1 VDESNNDCVDEA
13 NANDILL
20 DKILDAM
27 GIIENKKRLYGPN
40 YTGYEYTSQKE
51 LQFVWVDLPEYT
63 GPRCSEDLPPT
74 YVLFGKH
81 EVTSRCGRSTRIGF
95 PFHVAKC
102 DSVHSSQGITTGPG
116 KQFEYIVACNWKLRY
131 ENMMPGLWYVFA
143 SRVMTLLNLYLDF
156 RIDKKSLDGI
166 GGSKIFKLLH
176 EETRNNTIHALNRR
190 ESDIRN
196 CIGTKDNFVALVSKF
211 VECINNKWSPENSCD
226 DAEIRLKILRN
237 IHLWQNAINSSGL
250 H

>member
-1 VDESNNDCVDEA
+1 
-13 NANDILL
+13 
-20 DKILDAM
+20 
-27 GIIENKKRLYGPN
+27 
-40 YTGYEYTSQKE
+40 
-51 LQFVWVDLPEYT
+51 
-63 GPRCSEDLPPT
+63 
-74 YVLFGKH
+74 
-81 EVTSRCGRSTRIGF
+81 
-95 PFHVAKC
+95 
-102 DSVHSSQGITTGPG
+102 
-116 KQFEYIVACNWKLRY
+116 
-131 ENMMPGLWYVFA
+131 MMPGLWYVFA
-143 SRVMTLLNLYLDF
+143 SRVMTLLNLCLDF
-156 RIDKKSLDGI
+156 CIDKKSLDGI

-176 EETRNNTIHALNRR
+176 EETRNNRIHALNRR